1 MSPMI
6 SLFLRLGR
14 GFHPAAIV
22 ALIVLFNATWIPTLG
37 AFGHQFEAV
46 SGYQPIDLQN
56 VSGILTAEEALAQ
69 IATYSTEARSLYW
82 SFFILDNIVP
92 LLSFGAFSLLW
103 AAMLP
108 RLRHPF
114 FQNLLTGPFLLLPW
128 GVGLFDILENLC
140 FILCISGYAGDA
152 ASATMTLGLWF
163 VLLKAL
169 CLSAT
174 FMTTL
179 VLLAS
184 LIVVQIRGFWLRV
197 AQPA

>member
-6 SLFLRLGR
+6 ALLLRLGH
-14 GFHPAAIV
+14 GFHPVAIV
-22 ALIVLFNATWIPTLG
+22 ALIVLFNVTWPLTLG

-56 VSGILTAEEALAQ
+56 VSGILSAEEALTQ
-69 IATYSTEARSLYW
+69 IATYSSEARSLYW

-114 FQNLLTGPFLLLPW
+114 FQNLLMGPFLLLPW

-163 VLLKAL
+163 VLLKAV

-179 VLLAS
+179 VLFAS
-184 LIVVQIRGFWLRV
+184 LIVVQVRGFWARA